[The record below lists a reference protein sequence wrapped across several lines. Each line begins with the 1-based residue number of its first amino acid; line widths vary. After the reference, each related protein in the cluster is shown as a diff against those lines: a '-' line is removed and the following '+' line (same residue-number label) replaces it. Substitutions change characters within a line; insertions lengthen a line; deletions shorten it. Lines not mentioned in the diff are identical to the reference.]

1 MSELVTFGETMLR
14 LTPPRGHRLS
24 RVDQF
29 DVHVGGAESNV
40 AVGAANL
47 GVEAAWVSRLP
58 ATELGERIA
67 YALRGEGV
75 EPLVTWTDSG
85 RVGTYY
91 FERGGVPR
99 GRDVVYDRHGTPI
112 RDATPENV
120 ATERI
125 RAADVFFTTGITPA
139 LSSQLVET
147 TASLLEAA
155 NEAGVT
161 TAFDVNY
168 RRKLWSPAAARST
181 LADLFPSVDVLFVAE
196 RDAREVLGIGGETET
211 VARDLVDDYG
221 FETVVVTRGEE
232 GALALHDGTATSR
245 GTYPTETVDPLGS
258 GDAFASG
265 FLAER
270 LDGASIPDALAY
282 GTATAALKR
291 TVEGDMARVSSGE
304 VRALVENGEGP
315 DIER

>member
-47 GVEAAWVSRLP
+47 GVDAAWMSLLP
-58 ATELGERIA
+58 DTELGERIA

-75 EPLVTWTDSG
+75 EPLVTWTDAG

-91 FERGGVPR
+91 FERGGRPR
-99 GRDVVYDRHGTPI
+99 GRDVVYDRAGAPI
-112 RDATPENV
+112 RDATPETV
-120 ATERI
+120 AADRVRE
-125 RAADVFFTTGITPA
+125 ADVFFTTGITPA
-139 LSSQLVET
+139 LSAQLVET
-147 TASLLEAA
+147 TASLLETASD
-155 NEAGVT
+155 AGVT

-168 RRKLWSPAAARST
+168 REKLWSPATARST
-181 LADLFPSVDVLFVAE
+181 LADLVPEVDILFVAE
-196 RDAREVLGIGGETET
+196 RDAREVLGVDGDAEAI
-211 VARDLVDDYG
+211 ARDLTAEYD
-221 FETVVVTRGEE
+221 FETVVITRGDQ
-232 GALALHDGTATSR
+232 GALALHGGTTTSC
-245 GTYPTETVDPLGS
+245 GTHPVDTVDPLGS

-270 LDGASIPDALAY
+270 MDGAPIPEAMAY
-282 GTATAALKR
+282 GAATASLKR
-291 TVEGDMARVSSGE
+291 TIEGDMARVSRDE
-304 VRALVENGEGP
+304 VRAIVETGGGT
-315 DIER
+315 DISR

>member
-24 RVDQF
+24 RVDRL

-47 GVEAAWVSRLP
+47 GVDAAWLSVLP
-58 ATELGERIA
+58 DSELGERIA

-75 EPLVTWTDSG
+75 EPLVTWTDDG

-91 FERGGVPR
+91 FERGGMPR
-99 GRDVVYDRHGTPI
+99 GRDVVYDREGAPI
-112 RDATPENV
+112 RAARPEQV
-120 ATERI
+120 AVDRV
-125 RAADVFFTTGITPA
+125 RDADVFFTTGITPA
-139 LSSQLVET
+139 LSDRLVET
-147 TASLLEAA
+147 TGSLLRTASD
-155 NEAGVT
+155 AGAR

-168 RRKLWSPAAARST
+168 REKLWTPAEARET
-181 LADLFPSVDVLFVAE
+181 LADLFPAVDVLFAAE
-196 RDAREVLGIGGETET
+196 RDARTVLGFDGDAEAMASGLAAEF
-211 VARDLVDDYG
+211 D
-221 FETVVVTRGEE
+221 FETVVITRGEK
-232 GALALHDGTATSR
+232 GALARHGGTTTEQ
-245 GTYPTETVDPLGS
+245 GTFPADTVDPLGS

-270 LDGASIPDALAY
+270 LDGASIDEALAY
-282 GTATAALKR
+282 GAATAALKR
-291 TVEGDMARVSSGE
+291 TIEGDMARVSADE
-304 VRALVENGEGP
+304 VRAIVEDGGGV

>member
-24 RVDQF
+24 RVDRL

-47 GVEAAWVSRLP
+47 GVDAAWMSLLP
-58 ATELGERIA
+58 DTELGERIA

-75 EPLVTWTDSG
+75 EPLVTWTDDG

-91 FERGGVPR
+91 FERGGMPR
-99 GRDVVYDRHGTPI
+99 GRDVVYDREGAPI
-112 RDATPENV
+112 REATPERV
-120 ATERI
+120 AVDRVRE
-125 RAADVFFTTGITPA
+125 ADVFFTTGITPA
-139 LSSQLVET
+139 LSDRLVET
-147 TASLLEAA
+147 TESLLRTASD
-155 NEAGVT
+155 AGAR

-168 RRKLWSPAAARST
+168 REKLWTPAEARET
-181 LADLFPSVDVLFVAE
+181 LGDLFPWVDVLFAAE
-196 RDAREVLGIGGETET
+196 RDAREVLGFDGDAET
-211 VARDLVDDYG
+211 VARGLAAEFD

-232 GALALHDGTATSR
+232 GALALHEGTATER
-245 GTYPTETVDPLGS
+245 GTFPTDTVDPLGS

-270 LDGASIPDALAY
+270 LDGASIDEALAY
-282 GTATAALKR
+282 GAATAALKR
-291 TVEGDMARVSSGE
+291 TVEGDMARVSADE
-304 VRALVENGEGP
+304 VRAIVEDGGGA

>member
-24 RVDQF
+24 RVDNL

-47 GVEAAWVSRLP
+47 GVEAAWMSLLP
-58 ATELGERIA
+58 DTELGERIA

-75 EPLVTWTDSG
+75 EPLVTWTDTG

-91 FERGGVPR
+91 FERGDAARPR
-99 GRDVVYDRHGTPI
+99 RRLRPGRGADQE
-112 RDATPENV
+112 ATPESV
-120 ATERI
+120 AVDRV
-125 RAADVFFTTGITPA
+125 RDADVFFTTGITPA
-139 LSSQLVET
+139 LSDQLIET
-147 TASLLEAA
+147 TASLLETASD
-155 NEAGVT
+155 AGAT

-168 RRKLWSPAAARST
+168 REKLWTPAAARST
-181 LADLFPSVDVLFVAE
+181 LSDLFPSVDVLFAAE
-196 RDAREVLGIGGETET
+196 RDARDVLGFDGDPET
-211 VARDLVDDYG
+211 VARDLADAYG
-221 FETVVVTRGEE
+221 FETVVITLGEE

-245 GTYPTETVDPLGS
+245 GTYPTDTVDPLGS

-270 LDGASIPDALAY
+270 LDGASITEALDY
-282 GTATAALKR
+282 GAATAALKR
-291 TVEGDMARVSSGE
+291 TVEGDMARVSRDE
-304 VRALVENGEGP
+304 VRALVENGGRT